1 MSEETIYKAQ
11 EKIKLNAETSPVPW
25 ILIGAGG
32 VLLLASIFNL
42 HLIDYLWPGF
52 IIIPGLLMMVPAYKS
67 TVVDQSRWSFLA
79 IPGAIFLTVGGMT
92 FVMNLFDHFEAW
104 AYCWPLIPAAVAGG
118 VLYLTRF
125 DGNADLERRAHKFIR
140 YMVMF
145 VVGLA
150 FFFEIIVFENFN
162 PLMSL
167 GLILF
172 GFYLLR
178 QDRKN
183 LKAAA

>member
-1 MSEETIYKAQ
+1 MPEETIYKAQ
-11 EKIKLNAETSPVPW
+11 EKIKLNSESSLVPW
-25 ILIGAGG
+25 LLIGAGA
-32 VLLLASIFNL
+32 VLLLASVFNF

-52 IIIPGLLMMVPAYKS
+52 IIVPGLMMMIPAYKS
-67 TVVDQSRWSFLA
+67 TAVEQSRWSFLA
-79 IPGAIFLTVGGMT
+79 IPGAIFLMIGGMT

-104 AYCWPLIPAAVAGG
+104 TFCWPLIPAAVAGG
-118 VLYLTRF
+118 VLYMTRF
-125 DGNADLERRAHKFIR
+125 DGNTNLERRANKFIR
-140 YMVMF
+140 YMVML

-150 FFFEIIVFENFN
+150 FFFEIIIFENFN

-178 QDRKN
+178 HDRRK
-183 LKAAA
+183 LKTAA